1 MGALYA
7 RHAPEGTAL
16 SRHRTAMLDATTSA
30 SDSDSETPVV
40 APVSPVGP
48 RSGRKKKRGL
58 FHRTGVVVPALL
70 MAIVLVAGVLVAAKM
85 LDTSGSGAS
94 GLFQSID
101 SLGQSS
107 QVTALENER
116 ATIIAMND
124 AAETLTVAAK
134 PAQADPTQILA
145 AQKAAADQASGSGI
159 QTGTG
164 ITGSPPPA
172 DPSSAEVIGENE
184 LVDQGYN
191 KATQWPCLYDLWQQE
206 SGWNVYAENPSGAY
220 GIPQSLPGDKMAS
233 AGADWE
239 TDPKTQIIWG
249 LGYIKSV
256 YGTPCAAWQNEV
268 DYGSY

>member
-1 MGALYA
+1 
-7 RHAPEGTAL
+7 
-16 SRHRTAMLDATTSA
+16 MLDATTSTSA
-30 SDSDSETPVV
+30 PESDSETPV
-40 APVSPVGP
+40 ASPVSPVSPVRPVGP
-48 RSGRKKKRGL
+48 RSARKKKRGL
-58 FHRTGVVVPALL
+58 FHRTGVVVPALV
-70 MAIVLVAGVLVAAKM
+70 MAVLLVVGVLVGAKM
-85 LDTSGSGAS
+85 MNKSGSGAS

-101 SLGQSS
+101 SLGHSS
-107 QVTALENER
+107 QVNALENER

-145 AQKAAADQASGSGI
+145 AQKAAANQSSAGSGI

-172 DPSSAEVIGENE
+172 DPSSAEVIGEDE
-184 LVDQGYN
+184 LVDEGFD
-191 KATQWPCLYDLWQQE
+191 KSEQWPCLYDLWQQE

-233 AGADWE
+233 AGADWQ
-239 TDPKTQIIWG
+239 TDPTTQIIWG

-256 YGTPCAAWQNEV
+256 YGTPCGAWAHEEA
-268 DYGSY
+268 DGYY

>member
-1 MGALYA
+1 
-7 RHAPEGTAL
+7 
-16 SRHRTAMLDATTSA
+16 MLDATTPA
-30 SDSDSETPVV
+30 PESDPETPV
-40 APVSPVGP
+40 APPVGPVGP
-48 RSGRKKKRGL
+48 RSARKKKRGL
-58 FHRTGVVVPALL
+58 FHRTGVVVPALV
-70 MAIVLVAGVLVAAKM
+70 MAVLLVVGVLVAAKVT
-85 LDTSGSGAS
+85 DSSGTGAS

-101 SLGQSS
+101 SLGHSS

-145 AQKAAADQASGSGI
+145 AKKAASDAASASSI

-172 DPSSAEVIGENE
+172 NPSSAEVIGENE
-184 LVDQGYN
+184 LVAEGFD
-191 KATQWPCLYDLWQQE
+191 KASQWPCLYDLWQQE

-233 AGADWE
+233 VASDWQ
-239 TDPKTQIIWG
+239 TNPTTQIIWG

-256 YGTPCAAWQNEV
+256 YGTPCGAWSHEEA
-268 DYGSY
+268 DGFY

>member
-1 MGALYA
+1 
-7 RHAPEGTAL
+7 
-16 SRHRTAMLDATTSA
+16 MLDAATSTSA
-30 SDSDSETPVV
+30 PEIDPETPV
-40 APVSPVGP
+40 AGPVSHVSPAGP
-48 RSGRKKKRGL
+48 RSARKKKRGL
-58 FHRTGVVVPALL
+58 FHRTGVVVPALV
-70 MAIVLVAGVLVAAKM
+70 MAVLLVVGVLVGVKM
-85 LDTSGSGAS
+85 MSKSGTGAS

-145 AQKAAADQASGSGI
+145 AQKAAADQASAGSGI

-184 LVDQGYN
+184 LVDQGFN
-191 KATQWPCLYDLWQQE
+191 KASQWPCLYDLWQQE

-233 AGADWE
+233 VAADWQ
-239 TDPKTQIIWG
+239 TNPTTQIIWG

-256 YGTPCAAWQNEV
+256 YGTPCAAWAHEEA
-268 DYGSY
+268 DGYY

>member
-1 MGALYA
+1 
-7 RHAPEGTAL
+7 
-16 SRHRTAMLDATTSA
+16 MLDATTPA
-30 SDSDSETPVV
+30 PESDPETPV
-40 APVSPVGP
+40 APPVGP
-48 RSGRKKKRGL
+48 VGLRSARKKKRGL
-58 FHRTGVVVPALL
+58 FHRTGVVVPALV
-70 MAIVLVAGVLVAAKM
+70 MAVLLVVGVLVAAKVT
-85 LDTSGSGAS
+85 DSSGSGAS

-101 SLGQSS
+101 SLGHSS

-145 AQKAAADQASGSGI
+145 AKKAASDAASASSI

-172 DPSSAEVIGENE
+172 NPSSAEVIGENE
-184 LVDQGYN
+184 LVAEGFS
-191 KATQWPCLYDLWQQE
+191 KASQWPCLYDLWQQE

-233 AGADWE
+233 VASDWQ
-239 TDPKTQIIWG
+239 TNPTTQIIWG

-256 YGTPCAAWQNEV
+256 YGTPCGAWSHEEA
-268 DYGSY
+268 DGFY

>member
-1 MGALYA
+1 
-7 RHAPEGTAL
+7 
-16 SRHRTAMLDATTSA
+16 MLDATTPTSA
-30 SDSDSETPVV
+30 PESEPE
-40 APVSPVGP
+40 APVAGPDSPVGP
-48 RSGRKKKRGL
+48 RSARKKKRGL
-58 FHRTGVVVPALL
+58 FHRTGVVVPALV
-70 MAIVLVAGVLVAAKM
+70 MAILLVAGVLVAAKM

-145 AQKAAADQASGSGI
+145 AQQQQQAAASQSSSGI

-184 LVDQGYN
+184 LVDQGFD
-191 KATQWPCLYDLWQQE
+191 KTTQWPCLYDLWQQE

-233 AGADWE
+233 AGADWQ
-239 TDPKTQIIWG
+239 TNPTTQIIWG

-256 YGTPCAAWQNEV
+256 YGTPCVAWQHEEA
-268 DYGSY
+268 DGYY

>member
-1 MGALYA
+1 
-7 RHAPEGTAL
+7 
-16 SRHRTAMLDATTSA
+16 MLDARTSA
-30 SDSDSETPVV
+30 AESDSETPVV
-40 APVSPVGP
+40 TPVGP
-48 RSGRKKKRGL
+48 IGPRSARKKKRGL
-58 FHRTGVVVPALL
+58 FHRTGVVVPALA
-70 MAIVLVAGVLVAAKM
+70 MAVLLVVGVLVAAK
-85 LDTSGSGAS
+85 LTNTSGSGAS

-124 AAETLTVAAK
+124 AAETLTVASK

-145 AQKAAADQASGSGI
+145 AQQAAANEASGSGI

-172 DPSSAEVIGENE
+172 DPSSAEVIGEDE
-184 LVDQGYN
+184 LADFGFS
-191 KATQWPCLYDLWQQE
+191 KSTQWPCLYDLWQQE

-233 AGADWE
+233 AGSDWQ
-239 TDPKTQIIWG
+239 TNPTTQIIWG

-256 YGTPCAAWQNEV
+256 YGTPCTAWAHEEA
-268 DYGSY
+268 DGYY

>member
-1 MGALYA
+1 
-7 RHAPEGTAL
+7 
-16 SRHRTAMLDATTSA
+16 MLDATTPA
-30 SDSDSETPVV
+30 PEGDPETPV
-40 APVSPVGP
+40 APPAGPVGL
-48 RSGRKKKRGL
+48 RSARKKKRGL
-58 FHRTGVVVPALL
+58 FHRTGVVVPALM
-70 MAIVLVAGVLVAAKM
+70 MAVLLVVGVLVAAKVT
-85 LDTSGSGAS
+85 DNSGSGAS

-101 SLGQSS
+101 SLGHSS

-124 AAETLTVAAK
+124 AAETLTVASIPAK
-134 PAQADPTQILA
+134 ADPTQILA
-145 AQKAAADQASGSGI
+145 AAKAASVAASAASSASSSI

-172 DPSSAEVIGENE
+172 NPSSAEVIGENE
-184 LVDQGYN
+184 LVAEGFS

-233 AGADWE
+233 VASDWQ
-239 TDPKTQIIWG
+239 TNPTTQIIWG

-256 YGTPCAAWQNEV
+256 YGTPCGAWSHEQA
-268 DYGSY
+268 DGFY

>member
-1 MGALYA
+1 
-7 RHAPEGTAL
+7 
-16 SRHRTAMLDATTSA
+16 MLDATTPA
-30 SDSDSETPVV
+30 PDSDSETPVA

-58 FHRTGVVVPALL
+58 FHRTGVVVPALG
-70 MAIVLVAGVLVAAKM
+70 MAVLLVVGVLVAAKT
-85 LDTSGSGAS
+85 LNTSGIF
-94 GLFQSID
+94 LSID

-124 AAETLTVAAK
+124 AAETLTVASK
-134 PAQADPTQILA
+134 PAHADPTQILA
-145 AQKAAADQASGSGI
+145 AQQAAANDASDGSGI

-164 ITGSPPPA
+164 ITGTPPPA
-172 DPSSAEVIGENE
+172 DPSSAEQIGEDE
-184 LVDQGYN
+184 LVDFGFSES
-191 KATQWPCLYDLWQQE
+191 TQWPCLYDLWQQE

-233 AGADWE
+233 AGADWQ

-249 LGYIKSV
+249 LGYIQSV
-256 YGTPCAAWQNEV
+256 YGTPCGAWAHEEA
-268 DYGSY
+268 DGYY

>member
-1 MGALYA
+1 
-7 RHAPEGTAL
+7 
-16 SRHRTAMLDATTSA
+16 MLDATTPA
-30 SDSDSETPVV
+30 SEGDSETPVA
-40 APVSPVGP
+40 APVSPAGP
-48 RSGRKKKRGL
+48 RSARKKKRGL
-58 FHRTGVVVPALL
+58 FHRTGVVVPALV
-70 MAIVLVAGVLVAAKM
+70 MAVLLVVGVLVAAKVT
-85 LDTSGSGAS
+85 DSSGSGAS

-101 SLGQSS
+101 SLGHSS

-134 PAQADPTQILA
+134 PANADPTQILA
-145 AQKAAADQASGSGI
+145 AQKAASDAASASSI

-172 DPSSAEVIGENE
+172 DPSSAEVIGEDE
-184 LVDQGYN
+184 LVDQGFS
-191 KATQWPCLYDLWQQE
+191 KASQWPCLYDLWQQE

-233 AGADWE
+233 VGADWQ
-239 TDPKTQIIWG
+239 TNPTTQIIWG

-256 YGTPCAAWQNEV
+256 YGTPCGAWSHEEA
-268 DYGSY
+268 DGFY